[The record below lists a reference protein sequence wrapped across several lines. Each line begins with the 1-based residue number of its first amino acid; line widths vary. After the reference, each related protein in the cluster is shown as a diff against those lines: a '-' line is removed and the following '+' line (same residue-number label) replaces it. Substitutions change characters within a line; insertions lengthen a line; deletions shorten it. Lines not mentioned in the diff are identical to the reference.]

1 MAPRR
6 SNQTRILPVG
16 QGAAPGVPAAP
27 AVPVVPVPAAPAAPA
42 AGVTVRRSER
52 TRGQIPSEV
61 DAEFG
66 IDDINGTD
74 SDESEPDGPD
84 VQDAASN
91 QVTGINDP
99 SLLTVHRQT
108 ADDVRYFFE
117 RLPDK
122 VVCKECRYLSSYL
135 WFFSGWLTVNMLR
148 KTKEAEPA
156 QWKSNIRFEYSTKT
170 SNTSLRPH
178 IERHHLDL
186 FLQLAKENGWKVL
199 LPGLVSQARSEAT
212 SAAASVSAER
222 RGQFDESTFHQY
234 LLNFIVADDQV
245 SFVSKRSRVTHTH
258 FLFSEVPEY
267 HGVPRI

>member
-6 SNQTRILPVG
+6 NNQTRIPPVG
-16 QGAAPGVPAAP
+16 QGAAPNVPAAP
-27 AVPVVPVPAAPAAPA
+27 AVPVVPVTTAPAAPTA
-42 AGVTVRRSER
+42 TVRHSER
-52 TRGQIPSEV
+52 TFRQIPSKVNE
-61 DAEFG
+61 EFR
-66 IDDINGTD
+66 IDDVSGTD
-74 SDESEPDGPD
+74 SDEGEPDGLD
-84 VQDAASN
+84 VQDTTSN
-91 QVTGINDP
+91 QVTGINNP
-99 SLLTVHRQT
+99 SLLTMVGRQG
-108 ADDVRYFFE
+108 ADDIRHFFE
-117 RLPDK
+117 RLPGK

-135 WFFSGWLTVNMLR
+135 WFFSGWLTVNVFR
-148 KTKEAEPA
+148 TIKEAEPD
-156 QWKSNIRFEYSTKT
+156 QWKSNIKFEYSTKT

-222 RGQFDESTFHQY
+222 HSQFDESTFHRH
-234 LLNFIVADDQV
+234 LLSFIVADDQV
-245 SFVSKRSRVTHTH
+245 SFVSKRSHVTHTH

>member
-6 SNQTRILPVG
+6 RVG
-16 QGAAPGVPAAP
+16 QGAAPNVPAAP
-27 AVPVVPVPAAPAAPA
+27 VVPVVLVPAAPAAPA
-42 AGVTVRRSER
+42 TGVTVRRSER
-52 TRGQIPSEV
+52 TRGQIPSEG
-61 DAEFG
+61 DEEF
-66 IDDINGTD
+66 IFGTD
-74 SDESEPDGPD
+74 SDESEPDRPD
-84 VQDAASN
+84 VPDATSN
-91 QVTGINDP
+91 KVTGINNP
-99 SLLTVHRQT
+99 SLLTVRRRA
-108 ADDVRYFFE
+108 ADDVRHFFE

-135 WFFSGWLTVNMLR
+135 WFFSSWLKVNMLR
-148 KTKEAEPA
+148 KIKEAEPD
-156 QWKSNIRFEYSTKT
+156 QWKSNIKFEFSTKT

-186 FLQLAKENGWKVL
+186 FLQLAKENGWKIL

-212 SAAASVSAER
+212 SAATSGSAER
-222 RGQFDESTFHQY
+222 RTQFDESTFHQH